1 MGVGFFSICMC
12 VCVCAIVI
20 FELCT
25 ASNNKDNVT
34 LKYRLLSFGIAAIA
48 NDDIVSGC
56 LILIMV
62 EYRREVARDM
72 QSHVLV

>member
-1 MGVGFFSICMC
+1 MGVGFFSIYMC
-12 VCVCAIVI
+12 VCVRAIVI

-34 LKYRLLSFGIAAIA
+34 FKYRLLSFGIAAIA